1 MNGGSNDG
9 DDGGSSNGGSDDG
22 DDGSSNGGS
31 GDDGGDIWLTPVK
44 LSQP

>member
-31 GDDGGDIWLTPVK
+31 DDDGGDIWLTPVK